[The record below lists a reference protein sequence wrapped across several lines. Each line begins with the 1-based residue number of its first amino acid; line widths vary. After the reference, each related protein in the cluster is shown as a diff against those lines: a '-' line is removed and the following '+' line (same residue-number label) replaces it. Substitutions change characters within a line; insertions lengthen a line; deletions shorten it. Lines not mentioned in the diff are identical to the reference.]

1 MYSMKVR
8 CHNGRYMKLSQL
20 RAIGYADRRRQEER
34 RELIVVEKE
43 GSLDAF
49 RKSGYKT
56 LRGYIN
62 KREAEQWL

>member
-1 MYSMKVR
+1 MKV
-8 CHNGRYMKLSQL
+8 SQL
-20 RAIGYADRRRQEER
+20 RAIGNAVRQKQAEQR
-34 RELIVVEKE
+34 VMLVIEKE

-56 LRGYIN
+56 LRGYIT

>member
-1 MYSMKVR
+1 MNSRKVR
-8 CHNGRYMKLSQL
+8 CKNGREMKISQL
-20 RAIGYADRRRQEER
+20 RAIGYADRRRQEEQ
-34 RELIVVEKE
+34 RELIIVENE

-62 KREAEQWL
+62 EREAEQWM

>member
-1 MYSMKVR
+1 MYSTKVR
-8 CHNGRYMKLSQL
+8 CHNGREMKISQL
-20 RAIGYADRRRQEER
+20 RAIGYAYRRRQEEQ

-43 GSLDAF
+43 VGLDAF

-62 KREAEQWL
+62 KREAEKWL

>member
-1 MYSMKVR
+1 MYSAKVR
-8 CHNGRYMKLSQL
+8 CHNGREMKISQL
-20 RAIGYADRRRQEER
+20 RAIGYEYRRRQEEQ

-43 GSLDAF
+43 GGLDAF

-62 KREAEQWL
+62 KRESEKWL

>member
-1 MYSMKVR
+1 MYSTKVR
-8 CHNGRYMKLSQL
+8 CHNGREMKISQL
-20 RAIGYADRRRQEER
+20 RAIGYACRRRQEEQ

-43 GSLDAF
+43 GGLDAF

-62 KREAEQWL
+62 KREAEKWL

>member
-1 MYSMKVR
+1 MHSRKVR
-8 CHNGRYMKLSQL
+8 CKNGREMKISQL
-20 RAIGYADRRRQEER
+20 RAIGYADRRRKEEQ

-49 RKSGYKT
+49 RNSGYKT